1 MDRFYGCLTTFF
13 NCVVKVSNGRMTVS
27 DELEMM
33 WKEAFVFCS
42 KVLEETEKNKEK
54 LQTGQPAYG
63 RGF

>member
-1 MDRFYGCLTTFF
+1 
-13 NCVVKVSNGRMTVS
+13 MTVS